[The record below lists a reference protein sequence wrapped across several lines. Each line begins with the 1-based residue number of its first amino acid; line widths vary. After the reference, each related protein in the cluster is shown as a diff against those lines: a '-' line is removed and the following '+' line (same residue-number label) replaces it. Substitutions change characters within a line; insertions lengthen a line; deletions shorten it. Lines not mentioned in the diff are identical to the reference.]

1 MGETSVL
8 REAARQQLDAVA
20 QRGQTRRRW
29 TAQGPTAAQ
38 QVVGVPGQEP
48 QKMRLFCSN
57 DYLGLASHP
66 VLVDAMVEGT
76 RAHGVGSGASHLVS
90 GHHQAH
96 DDLEATFGRWFAPW
110 VAQPQALGFSTGYM
124 ANLAVITGLAALA
137 PRDEVA
143 IFSDELNHASLIDAC
158 RLSKAMVHRVSHV
171 DLAELDRALARSP
184 ARVKLIVSDGV
195 FSMDGDI
202 APVAELLA
210 LAERHDAWLILDDA
224 HGLGVLG
231 DQGRGTVEHALGA
244 RPNPA
249 PTDRL
254 ILVVTLGKAVGAA
267 GALVVAHEELIE
279 ALLQTARP
287 YIFTTASPPALAV
300 AVQAA
305 LSLIES
311 PEGQRRRAH
320 LKALIT
326 RWRQGIG
333 DLLARH
339 PELDWTLLP
348 SDTPIQPLV
357 VCHNE
362 RAVALSQALQAQG
375 LRVPAIRPP
384 TVAPGSAR
392 LRITL
397 SADHQ
402 FDDVGA
408 LLAGLDQACR
418 LVQST

>member
-1 MGETSVL
+1 MNPRRETSVL
-8 REAARQQLDAVA
+8 REAARQQLNAVA

-29 TAQGPTAAQ
+29 TAQGPTAAR
-38 QVVGVPGQEP
+38 QVVTELGQEP

-66 VLVDAMVEGT
+66 VLVNALIEGA
-76 RAHGVGSGASHLVS
+76 RAHGVGSGGSHLVS
-90 GHHQAH
+90 GHHRAH
-96 DDLEATFGRWFAPW
+96 DDLETTFARWFATW

-158 RLSKAMVHRVSHV
+158 RLSKATVHRVPHADMV
-171 DLAELDRALARSP
+171 EMGGALARST

-231 DQGRGTVEHALGA
+231 NHGRGAVELALG
-244 RPNPA
+244 PA
-249 PTDRL
+249 PAQGPTDRL
-254 ILVVTLGKAVGAA
+254 ILVGTLGKAVGAA
-267 GALVVAHEELIE
+267 GAFVVAHEELIE

-305 LSLIES
+305 LGLIES

-320 LKALIT
+320 LQALIQH
-326 RWRQGIG
+326 WRQGIR

-339 PELDWTLLP
+339 SALDWTLLP

-357 VCHNE
+357 VRHNHE
-362 RAVALSQALQAQG
+362 AVALSQALQARG

-392 LRITL
+392 LRITF

-402 FDDVGA
+402 LDDVDA
-408 LLAGLDQACR
+408 LLAGLEQSCR
-418 LVQST
+418 LI